1 MKWWLER
8 VPKEKLVLSWAGL
21 VFIQKYFL
29 RTEKPA
35 ALNKCFKEM
44 KSKIASKL
52 FFKKINRSLD
62 LTPVYLACHREPNLP
77 VHGIVY

>member
-52 FFKKINRSLD
+52 FFKDKQVLRSYPCLFSV
-62 LTPVYLACHREPNLP
+62 PP
-77 VHGIVY
+77 